1 MNGSMK
7 WRNGW
12 IGAAALILAACG
24 GDNDQQKAQ
33 TVVDEQP
40 ATGQVEIWRFGLE
53 EIQGSVQ
60 YEYANR
66 FAEIISEKS
75 EGQVEVRLFPYGQ
88 LGGLTDIYDQVQAGA
103 IQLAFGSGFLGGTVP
118 ESQLFSL
125 NFILTDDELLNTQ
138 ILNDEQF
145 RKHDDLVEAFR
156 DRNLHPLAIVP
167 EGWQVWT
174 ANTPVRS
181 PEDFSGLAIRTMDNR
196 LLRETYRAY
205 GATPT
210 TMEYGELYSGL
221 QLGQLDGN
229 IQPVFAHQEMDFYQ
243 VQDYMIFANQAQF
256 IATVMANSNWY
267 DNLSDEQEQ
276 LVEETVTE
284 LVPFIH
290 EAQTRLNTER
300 LDTITENSD
309 IEIIR
314 LTPEERAVFRELSL
328 PVRDVFVDMVG
339 DRGESLLK
347 VLLELVEEGAPESAS
362 EPVPQTETNDS
373 IESGESPTPGDL
385 DHTDN
390 ASDDAAESVTP

>member
-1 MNGSMK
+1 MK

-12 IGAAALILAACG
+12 VGAAALILAACG
-24 GDNDQQKAQ
+24 GDDEQQKAQ
-33 TVVDEQP
+33 TAVDEQP
-40 ATGQVEIWRFGLE
+40 ATGQVEVWRFGLE

-66 FAEIISEKS
+66 FAEIVSEKTD
-75 EGQVEVRLFPYGQ
+75 GQVEVRLFPYGQ
-88 LGGLTDIYDQVQAGA
+88 LGGLTDIYDQVQAGSV
-103 IQLAFGSGFLGGTVP
+103 QLAFGSGFLGGTVP

-125 NFILTDDELLNTQ
+125 NFILTDDELRNTQ

-145 RKHDDLVEAFR
+145 RKNDDLVNAFR
-156 DRNLHPLAIVP
+156 ERNLHPLAIVP

-174 ANTPVRS
+174 ANKAVRT

-196 LLRETYRAY
+196 LLRETYSAY
-205 GATPT
+205 GANPT

-256 IATVMANSNWY
+256 IATFMANSDWY
-267 DNLSDEQEQ
+267 DNLSDEH
-276 LVEETVTE
+276 EEIIEDAVVE
-284 LVPFIH
+284 LVPYIH
-290 EAQTRLNTER
+290 EVQTRLNAER
-300 LDTITENSD
+300 LDIITENSD
-309 IEIIR
+309 IEVIR
-314 LTPEERAVFRELSL
+314 LTPEERAAFRERSL

-339 DRGESLLK
+339 DRGENLLNA
-347 VLLELVEEGAPESAS
+347 LLDLVDEGEPESAG
-362 EPVPQTETNDS
+362 EPVETTETNDS
-373 IESGESPTPGDL
+373 IEPGESPTPGDL

-390 ASDDAAESVTP
+390 ASDDAAESVTPQE

>member
-1 MNGSMK
+1 MK

-12 IGAAALILAACG
+12 VGAAALILAACG
-24 GDNDQQKAQ
+24 GDDEQQKAQ
-33 TVVDEQP
+33 TAADEQP
-40 ATGQVEIWRFGLE
+40 ATGQVEVWRFGLE

-66 FAEIISEKS
+66 FAEIVSEKTD
-75 EGQVEVRLFPYGQ
+75 GQVEVRLFPYGQ
-88 LGGLTDIYDQVQAGA
+88 LGGLTDIYDQVQAGSV
-103 IQLAFGSGFLGGTVP
+103 QLAFGSGFLGGTVP

-125 NFILTDDELLNTQ
+125 NFILTDDELRNTQ

-145 RKHDDLVEAFR
+145 RKNDDLVNAFR
-156 DRNLHPLAIVP
+156 ERNLHPLAIVP

-174 ANTPVRS
+174 ANKAVRT

-196 LLRETYRAY
+196 LLRETYSAY
-205 GATPT
+205 GANPT

-256 IATVMANSNWY
+256 IATFMANSDWY
-267 DNLSDEQEQ
+267 DNLSDEH
-276 LVEETVTE
+276 EEIIEDAVVE
-284 LVPFIH
+284 LVPYIH
-290 EAQTRLNTER
+290 EVQTRLNAER
-300 LDTITENSD
+300 LDIITENSD
-309 IEIIR
+309 IEVIR
-314 LTPEERAVFRELSL
+314 LTPEERAAFRERSL

-339 DRGESLLK
+339 DRGENLLNA
-347 VLLELVEEGAPESAS
+347 LLDLVDEGEPESAG
-362 EPVPQTETNDS
+362 EPVETTETNDS
-373 IESGESPTPGDL
+373 IEPGESPTPGDL

-390 ASDDAAESVTP
+390 ASDDAAESVTPQE